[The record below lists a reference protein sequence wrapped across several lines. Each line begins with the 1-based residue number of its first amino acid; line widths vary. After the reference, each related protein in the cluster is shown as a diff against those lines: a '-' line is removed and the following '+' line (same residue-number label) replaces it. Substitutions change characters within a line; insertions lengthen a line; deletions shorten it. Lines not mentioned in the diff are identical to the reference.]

1 MNLSNGVE
9 PADQSQPTATNSLIA
24 RNRSH
29 TRKRAQTHHI
39 SRGLDC
45 RERPCQHLT
54 LIPFLLSLT
63 APRCPLLGS
72 YRLEVSREGQFLGPL
87 AYLSSY
93 GYRSRSGKSNY
104 FGVAKDVPSIKAPT
118 LLVFGDADAIRAAH
132 AVQFFELL
140 GGGKKDGGWDGS
152 GISNARL
159 AILPGLTHYT
169 IFSSP
174 ALASTVMPFLE
185 ALTPGAR

>member
-54 LIPFLLSLT
+54 LIPFLLPLT

-72 YRLEVSREGQFLGPL
+72 NPPFLLPL
-87 AYLSSY
+87 T
-93 GYRSRSGKSNY
+93 
-104 FGVAKDVPSIKAPT
+104 AP
-118 LLVFGDADAIRAAH
+118 RCP
-132 AVQFFELL
+132 LL
-140 GGGKKDGGWDGS
+140 G
-152 GISNARL
+152 SNPETGFWEARQ
-159 AILPGLTHYT
+159 IGTDK
-169 IFSSP
+169 S
-174 ALASTVMPFLE
+174 
-185 ALTPGAR
+185 